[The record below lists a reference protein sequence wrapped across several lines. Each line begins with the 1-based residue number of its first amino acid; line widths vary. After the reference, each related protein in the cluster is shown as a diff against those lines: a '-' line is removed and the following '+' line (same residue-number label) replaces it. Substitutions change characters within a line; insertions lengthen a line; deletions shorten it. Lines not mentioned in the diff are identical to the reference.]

1 MQKNQP
7 VAFFVGHWPISIQK
21 WFIEQV
27 ISLIDLGVDVRIFAF
42 HRVEPV
48 VLPADVVNYHLLDRT
63 IYIDV
68 PRPLFKKIV
77 LGIYYFF
84 VLLFSRPGA
93 LVRILKKGSAFGFSY
108 VIKYI
113 FWTGPL
119 LGEIDECQIVHCHMG
134 MIANRYL
141 VIREI
146 LGLTQ
151 PFVTTF
157 YGQDS
162 SKYIKAKGTQVYN
175 ELKKEGEYL
184 LTMTEEMRERMID
197 FGFPRDKTRVHYTG
211 ILVGRF
217 VEKKG
222 IPDILRAVSI
232 AAKKYP
238 HIELHIVGDGDDEK
252 YNTEIQ
258 KAYVESNLGG
268 RAIFRGPIPYDEL
281 QNVYGD
287 MHLMVQLS
295 KTAQNGDTDDLPVV
309 LLEGQASGLPV
320 LTTNHVGI
328 TDGLIDGKTGFM
340 VAEGDYVAAAQKIL
354 YFIENPN
361 SVSQMG
367 KNARVLMEDRFDL
380 IEIDKKLITLYEGL
394 LKKSS

>member
-1 MQKNQP
+1 MNMAP
-7 VAFFVGHWPISIQK
+7 
-21 WFIEQV
+21 
-27 ISLIDLGVDVRIFAF
+27 
-42 HRVEPV
+42 
-48 VLPADVVNYHLLDRT
+48 
-63 IYIDV
+63 
-68 PRPLFKKIV
+68 
-77 LGIYYFF
+77 
-84 VLLFSRPGA
+84 
-93 LVRILKKGSAFGFSY
+93 
-108 VIKYI
+108 
-113 FWTGPL
+113 
-119 LGEIDECQIVHCHMG
+119 
-134 MIANRYL
+134 
-141 VIREI
+141 
-146 LGLTQ
+146 
-151 PFVTTF
+151 
-157 YGQDS
+157 
-162 SKYIKAKGTQVYN
+162 
-175 ELKKEGEYL
+175 
-184 LTMTEEMRERMID
+184 
-197 FGFPRDKTRVHYTG
+197 
-211 ILVGRF
+211 
-217 VEKKG
+217 
-222 IPDILRAVSI
+222 
-232 AAKKYP
+232 KKYP

>member
-211 ILVGRF
+211 ILLNKSHFLERHYEYGSVFKIVFVGRF

-222 IPDILRAVSI
+222 IPERAKVAMSMVI
-232 AAKKYP
+232 N
-238 HIELHIVGDGDDEK
+238 VTG
-252 YNTEIQ
+252 
-258 KAYVESNLGG
+258 
-268 RAIFRGPIPYDEL
+268 IFFRSPPIS
-281 QNVYGD
+281 
-287 MHLMVQLS
+287 LMSCV
-295 KTAQNGDTDDLPVV
+295 
-309 LLEGQASGLPV
+309 
-320 LTTNHVGI
+320 
-328 TDGLIDGKTGFM
+328 
-340 VAEGDYVAAAQKIL
+340 
-354 YFIENPN
+354 
-361 SVSQMG
+361 
-367 KNARVLMEDRFDL
+367 
-380 IEIDKKLITLYEGL
+380 
-394 LKKSS
+394 